1 MKDRYSRQTLF
12 YYIGQKGQEKLSK
25 SRVALI
31 GCGGLGSI
39 IANSLVRAGVG
50 FIRIVDKD
58 RLEASNL
65 QRQILYDEKD
75 LESMLPKA
83 KIAGEK
89 LKAVNSEV
97 TIEALAEE
105 ANEKNIMEIV
115 RDVDLVMDGT
125 DNLKTRFLINKACV
139 QNKIPWIYASVA
151 GSYGMVFNIIP
162 GKTPCLRC
170 IFDDADLDKLAETSS
185 NVGILNTAV
194 SVIASIQ
201 STEAI
206 KLLTG
211 NNEYLLKGLAVID
224 IWDFSAEIIEIKRE
238 ASFNCP
244 VCGNKF

>member
-1 MKDRYSRQTLF
+1 
-12 YYIGQKGQEKLSK
+12 
-25 SRVALI
+25 
-31 GCGGLGSI
+31 
-39 IANSLVRAGVG
+39 
-50 FIRIVDKD
+50 
-58 RLEASNL
+58 
-65 QRQILYDEKD
+65 
-75 LESMLPKA
+75 
-83 KIAGEK
+83 
-89 LKAVNSEV
+89 
-97 TIEALAEE
+97 
-105 ANEKNIMEIV
+105 MEIV
-115 RDVDLVMDGT
+115 RDIDLVMDGT

-151 GSYGMVFNIIP
+151 GSYGMIFNIIP

-238 ASFNCP
+238 AGCNCP
-244 VCGNKF
+244 VCGNKL